1 MAKRRERVGN
11 PVRRRLSRAID
22 VRGFSYDYAYD
33 PVGNR
38 TSATEYDENGA
49 PLFAE
54 YAANELNQYTARTV
68 PGYAAVRGEAGTNAF
83 VTVNERPAFRLGE
96 YLYGGDTADNTAS
109 NVLKDL
115 EVYAAINPPGTNVP
129 DTVYAATATVFVA
142 RTPEAFTYDADGNMT
157 SDGRFAYTWNGENRM
172 VMASNAEA
180 VVTYAYDH
188 QSRRIASATA
198 VWTNG
203 AWQAAES
210 RAFLYDGWNVI
221 RETVAVGSGSPQSVG
236 TNLYTWGLDLSGTLQ
251 GAGGIGGLLAASLD
265 GTSVLYGYDANG
277 NVCQLVGTDGELLAH
292 YEYSPFG
299 EIIVSAGPL
308 AKANPFRFSTKH
320 WDNLTG
326 LGYWGYRWYSPGMG
340 RWMSRDPIG
349 ERGGLNLHVF
359 LLNKVVN
366 HIDALGQLSSTLPGY
381 SKKDF
386 SMKAS
391 GSKGL
396 GGHISILIVR
406 ESAKHCCTSGQFYGQ
421 MKDIVEWTFGPEIG
435 VHVGVNLTVQFAGV
449 GVDVG
454 FTGPGISLRLG
465 NVTKTFDRCFP
476 DDAFAHLEL
485 INLEIAPGIQN
496 VAIGL
501 GYLAKVE
508 GRMKAWFDFQANVD
522 VTPDGFDLNGGIFVD
537 YDVSIK
543 GYLGFEE
550 FILLNIDTLAPD
562 GKHQRI
568 PLVEF

>member
-1 MAKRRERVGN
+1 
-11 PVRRRLSRAID
+11 
-22 VRGFSYDYAYD
+22 
-33 PVGNR
+33 
-38 TSATEYDENGA
+38 
-49 PLFAE
+49 
-54 YAANELNQYTARTV
+54 
-68 PGYAAVRGEAGTNAF
+68 
-83 VTVNERPAFRLGE
+83 
-96 YLYGGDTADNTAS
+96 
-109 NVLKDL
+109 
-115 EVYAAINPPGTNVP
+115 
-129 DTVYAATATVFVA
+129 
-142 RTPEAFTYDADGNMT
+142 
-157 SDGRFAYTWNGENRM
+157 
-172 VMASNAEA
+172 
-180 VVTYAYDH
+180 
-188 QSRRIASATA
+188 
-198 VWTNG
+198 
-203 AWQAAES
+203 
-210 RAFLYDGWNVI
+210 
-221 RETVAVGSGSPQSVG
+221 
-236 TNLYTWGLDLSGTLQ
+236 
-251 GAGGIGGLLAASLD
+251 
-265 GTSVLYGYDANG
+265 
-277 NVCQLVGTDGELLAH
+277 
-292 YEYSPFG
+292 
-299 EIIVSAGPL
+299 
-308 AKANPFRFSTKH
+308 
-320 WDNLTG
+320 
-326 LGYWGYRWYSPGMG
+326 
-340 RWMSRDPIG
+340 MSRDPIG